1 MALSFRAAPAPGTQ
15 DTADRREAPAKP
27 AVTLFGKKKK
37 NPQEFSFLL
46 ADKAGIV
53 KKPEILVLLESCAVP
68 QARIRR
74 QDSPFK

>member
-1 MALSFRAAPAPGTQ
+1 MALSFRATPAPGTQ
-15 DTADRREAPAKP
+15 DTADPREAPAKP
-27 AVTLFGKKKK
+27 AVTLFGKKK
-37 NPQEFSFLL
+37 PQEFSFLL

-68 QARIRR
+68 QARIGR